1 MAEEKWVRERSNIF
15 YSAYLIR
22 KTPLT
27 LKIRYILVM
36 LRLMKEQLTS
46 VVIHITLNFKT
57 AAIKGGGRPKA
68 SKHKMAVH

>member
-1 MAEEKWVRERSNIF
+1 MNTKN
-15 YSAYLIR
+15 
-22 KTPLT
+22 
-27 LKIRYILVM
+27 ILVM

>member
-1 MAEEKWVRERSNIF
+1 M
-15 YSAYLIR
+15 R
-22 KTPLT
+22 KTLLT